1 MKSWLE
7 KNHIGLYLPHN
18 ERKFVRAERFI
29 RMIKIQ
35 NVNLVIMLEYENIKM
50 ILQKVTLQIDLEKFL
65 RLKKLKSLFLG
76 HMLIIILME
85 KKNFER
91 FMKNNCKRQIKKNLE
106 LKK

>member
-1 MKSWLE
+1 
-7 KNHIGLYLPHN
+7 
-18 ERKFVRAERFI
+18 
-29 RMIKIQ
+29 
-35 NVNLVIMLEYENIKM
+35 MLEYENIKM